1 MKVKKI
7 LPVALAAVMAAG
19 LAAGCS
25 GGDKKGGTEMTNQ
38 TVYDAPYTLGKSDA
52 GKGVLYDR
60 SQTPQIM
67 LSTLIRTDLL
77 KNADF
82 MDSSEIEDYFAIA
95 AATDMNTV
103 DIVVMWSQ
111 VEPEKDSYVFT
122 DVKNYLDFAK
132 KYDLKVNIEWYGSL
146 VDGESHSANI
156 PDYVYNDTAT
166 YPVLKDVLDYAYF
179 GRLRFMDWSNKN
191 LIERESKAIYELM
204 NYVYDWNQENNKYD
218 PVITVQIG
226 QGADRFQ
233 RWRTEAYGVYKL
245 NGESFT
251 QDEAWDMV
259 NTYLDGVAKGVKY
272 SKYKALTRVEFCE
285 QNNVVNYVSGVEALD
300 NIDIVCPTYLHEISN
315 TKNGIRSFGQEFP
328 DSVVLNVENWAS
340 DINYR
345 QILATFAMGGTGYVS
360 YMLANPIY
368 TPESPNGALYNRY
381 NPDGA
386 TLAEKFTEKNTRATD
401 TKKVVNALER
411 MFVAV
416 ANAPRANITALG
428 MNNLINSNTGAQR
441 VQKIYLSNGL
451 LLEYSNPQDSLGL
464 AVYDSNYLYVWGT
477 HAATLDIT
485 NCTITVGQK
494 GVFAADGSWT
504 NEGAVT
510 LANNSKL
517 TMEADTIYRIRIN
530 SISALPDQSELKS
543 GGYASAVDSI
553 RG

>member
-1 MKVKKI
+1 
-7 LPVALAAVMAAG
+7 MAAG
-19 LAAGCS
+19 LAAGCK
-25 GGDKKGGTEMTNQ
+25 GDDKKGGTEMTNQ

-52 GKGVLYDR
+52 GKAVLYDR

-67 LSTLIRTDLL
+67 LSTLLRTDLL

-103 DIVVMWSQ
+103 DVVVTWAQ
-111 VEPEKDSYVFT
+111 VEPEKDGYVFT

-179 GRLRFMDWSNKN
+179 GRLRFMDWGNKN

-218 PVITVQIG
+218 PVVTVQIG

-251 QDEAWDMV
+251 QDEAWEMV

-315 TKNGIRSFGQEFP
+315 TKNGIRSFSQEFP

-381 NPDGA
+381 NPQGA

-416 ANAPRANITALG
+416 ANAPRANIAALG

-441 VQKIYLSNGL
+441 IQKIYLSNGL
-451 LLEYSNPQDSLGL
+451 MLEYSNPQDSLGL

-494 GVFAADGSWT
+494 GVFAADGGWT

-517 TMEADTIYRIRIN
+517 TMEADTVYRIRIN
-530 SISALPDQSELKS
+530 SISALPDQSTLKN
-543 GGYASAVDSI
+543 GGYATAIDSI